1 MLPRLIILVVK
12 SLSIYIYPE
21 NTTNDKSLRK
31 PLDNFVI
38 FVLKYIDKHNSRSN
52 ILEKN
57 QGIMRLFYAGLYSWK
72 GLKSAWANEA
82 AVKQEIILLLMLT
95 ILSFAFD
102 VTSVERLV
110 MIASIIFVIIVELLN
125 SAIECIV
132 DRVSTE
138 QHRLSGRAK
147 DYGSL
152 AVLLSLI
159 IAASTWLV
167 ILLT

>member
-1 MLPRLIILVVK
+1 
-12 SLSIYIYPE
+12 
-21 NTTNDKSLRK
+21 
-31 PLDNFVI
+31 
-38 FVLKYIDKHNSRSN
+38 
-52 ILEKN
+52 LEKN

-82 AVKQEIILLLMLT
+82 AVKQEIILLLVLT
-95 ILSFAFD
+95 ILSFTFD
-102 VTSVERLV
+102 VTTVERLV

-138 QHRLSGRAK
+138 HHLLSGRAK

-159 IAASTWLV
+159 IAASTWIV